1 MIHVEM
7 LFVKPGTTPLTYI
20 KDLEVLPDLGALEV
34 EGKIL
39 ALPFIRVAEEKGF
52 TLKCYDWHISSQD

>member
-20 KDLEVLPDLGALEV
+20 KNFKILPNLNALDV

-39 ALPFIRVAEEKGF
+39 SLPFIEAAEAKGY
-52 TLKCYDWHISSQD
+52 TLKAYDWHICT